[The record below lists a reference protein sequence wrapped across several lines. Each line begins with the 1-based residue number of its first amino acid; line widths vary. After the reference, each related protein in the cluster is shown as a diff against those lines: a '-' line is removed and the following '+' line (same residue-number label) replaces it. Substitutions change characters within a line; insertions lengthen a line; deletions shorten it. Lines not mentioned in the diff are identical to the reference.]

1 MFTKPLDEWLK
12 QPMSIIETW
21 LSLIQPAFDA
31 ARTDDAGDL
40 SDRSDDSSEARRTLG
55 AWLYPTE
62 NTTEQLARC
71 TNRSNHLAE
80 SARPG

>member
-1 MFTKPLDEWLK
+1 MFTKPLDERLK
-12 QPMSIIETW
+12 QPLSIIETW

-55 AWLYPTE
+55 AWISPTGD
-62 NTTEQLARC
+62 TTDQLARC
-71 TNRSNHLAE
+71 TDRSNQLAE